1 MRDKVILGVSLTI
14 VLLLTFVIYT
24 IVDTTRGPSTQEA
37 QLQDRVNAGKVIF
50 AQYCI
55 QCHGPQGEGC
65 IGPALNR
72 VVWRQTIDGQP
83 NPQFDTASH
92 DFIKKTVERGR
103 NSNQPG
109 IQMPA
114 WSVNEGGALN
124 DQAIEEVIA
133 FIQNGDWTTVLE
145 NAASATNLNEPLPNY
160 PGFPNDKVAQVKD
173 LMLSK
178 GCLNCH
184 TLGKGGG
191 KIGPDLTDV
200 GSRRS
205 ADWLRRWI
213 RDPKAMPATQRGPNL
228 WLVGPT
234 ATIPPLPGGAAPTVA
249 AGATVAPTATPQ
261 AFPMNTT
268 YMPTIPM
275 TDAELNLL
283 VDYLSHARTSR

>member
-1 MRDKVILGVSLTI
+1 MRDKVVLGVTLSI
-14 VLLLTFVIYT
+14 VLLLTFAIYVL
-24 IVDTTRGPSTQEA
+24 VDTQRGPAVAASDLE
-37 QLQDRVNAGKVIF
+37 RSVNSGRQIY

-55 QCHGPQGEGC
+55 QCHGPLGEGC

-72 VVWRQTIDGQP
+72 TVWRPVLP
-83 NPQFDTASH
+83 NGDKNKEYDDASH

-114 WSVNEGGALN
+114 WSINENGALN
-124 DQAIEEVIA
+124 DQDIEDVVS
-133 FIQNGDWTTVLE
+133 FIQHGDWNLVLE
-145 NAASATNLNEPLPNY
+145 GAASATNLSEPLPSF
-160 PGFPNDKVAQVKD
+160 PGFTDQQKLDQVKQ
-173 LMLSK
+173 LMLTK

-184 TLGKGGG
+184 TMGKAGGNLAA
-191 KIGPDLTDV
+191 PLTDV

-205 ADWLRRWI
+205 VDWLRQWI
-213 RDPKAMPATQRGPNL
+213 HDPKAMPPTKRGPNL

-234 ATIPPLPGGAAPTVA
+234 PTLPGLPTQAPSLT
-249 AGATVAPTATPQ
+249 PTATPQ

-268 YMPTIPM
+268 YMPTIQM

-283 VDYLSHARTSR
+283 VDYLSHARTTTR